1 MYFKNKA
8 HLAIF
13 SHKIS
18 CKFVTTPFLPYA
30 CGSNPQQTSLF
41 LVSIFKINKKIKTK
55 KQNKTMQ
62 TNLFICCNKA

>member
-1 MYFKNKA
+1 MYFKNKGY
-8 HLAIF
+8 LAIF

-18 CKFVTTPFLPYA
+18 CKFVTTPFLPYT
-30 CGSNPQQTSLF
+30 CGSNSQQTSLF
-41 LVSIFKINKKIKTK
+41 LVSIFKIKTK

>member
-1 MYFKNKA
+1 MYFKNKG

-18 CKFVTTPFLPYA
+18 GKFVTTPFLPYT
-30 CGSNPQQTSLF
+30 CGSNSQQTSLF
-41 LVSIFKINKKIKTK
+41 LVSIFKIKTK

>member
-1 MYFKNKA
+1 MYFKNKGY
-8 HLAIF
+8 LAIF

-18 CKFVTTPFLPYA
+18 CKFVTTPFLPYT
-30 CGSNPQQTSLF
+30 CGSNSQQTSLF
-41 LVSIFKINKKIKTK
+41 LVSILKIKTK